1 MIPSTPAAPAT
12 PARDDA
18 ILPATR
24 LVAAV
29 VLPFLLAA
37 FLILYIWPQHT
48 GRLFAWEI
56 ASPLTAAWMGAGYLG
71 GAYFFT
77 RVLTERRW
85 HRVGGGF
92 LPIAAFTAAML
103 LATLLH
109 WQTFDPAHWPFRVWL
124 ALYVVTPIL
133 VPALWVIN
141 KRRDPGAPE
150 TDDRLVPILL
160 GRALFVAGLLMAAG
174 ALFLLLAPAAA
185 AKVWPWP
192 LTPLTARVLAGWQV
206 LLAVG
211 MLAISPERRWSA
223 WRVPLHTILI
233 WQGGLLL
240 AFVLRGDAFGP
251 AGRLNWFTL
260 YSLAGFLAL
269 VALLIFME
277 RRRRTVA

>member
-1 MIPSTPAAPAT
+1 MMNPNKAA

-24 LVAAV
+24 LVAAA

-37 FLILYIWPQHT
+37 FLILYVWPQSS

-56 ASPLTAAWMGAGYLG
+56 ASPLTAAWMGAGYLA
-71 GAYFFT
+71 GAYFFA
-77 RVLTERRW
+77 RVLTGRRW
-85 HRVGGGF
+85 HAIGGGF

-109 WQTFDPAHWPFRVWL
+109 WDTFDPAHWPFRVWL
-124 ALYVVTPIL
+124 ALYIVTPIL

-141 KRRDPGAPE
+141 RRRDDGSLAA
-150 TDDRLVPILL
+150 DDWLVPV
-160 GRALFVAGLLMAAG
+160 ALRRGLFAVGLLMAA
-174 ALFLLLAPAAA
+174 ATLFLLLAPTAAA
-185 AKVWPWP
+185 EIWPWP
-192 LTPLTARVLAGWQV
+192 LTPLTARVLAGWQA

-211 MLAISPERRWSA
+211 LLTISREPRWSA
-223 WRVPLHTILI
+223 WRIPLHTILI

-260 YSLAGFLAL
+260 TSLAGFVAL
-269 VALLIFME
+269 VALLILME
-277 RRRRTVA
+277 RRRRTAS

>member
-1 MIPSTPAAPAT
+1 MISSNPVTSAAPAH
-12 PARDDA
+12 DDA

-24 LVAAV
+24 LVAAA

-37 FLILYIWPQHT
+37 FLILYIWPETT

-56 ASPLTAAWMGAGYLG
+56 ASPLTAAWMGAGYLS
-71 GAYFFT
+71 GAYFFA
-77 RVLTERRW
+77 RVLTGRRW
-85 HRVGGGF
+85 HHVSGGF

-124 ALYVVTPIL
+124 ALYLVTPVL

-141 KRRDPGAPE
+141 RRRDNGAPE
-150 TDDRLVPILL
+150 AADRLVPVLL
-160 GRALFVAGLLMAAG
+160 GRVLFVVGLLMAAG

-185 AKVWPWP
+185 AEVWPWP
-192 LTPLTARVLAGWQV
+192 LTPLTARVLAGWQA

-211 MLAISPERRWSA
+211 LLTISRERRWSA
-223 WRVPLHTILI
+223 WRIPLHTILI

-240 AFVLRGDAFGP
+240 AFVLRGGVFGP
-251 AGRLNWFTL
+251 AGPLNWFTV

-269 VALLIFME
+269 MALLIFME
-277 RRRRTVA
+277 HRRRSVT

>member
-1 MIPSTPAAPAT
+1 MMPSNPAPPAA

-37 FLILYIWPQHT
+37 FLILYIRPQT
-48 GRLFAWEI
+48 TDRLFAWEI
-56 ASPLTAAWMGAGYLG
+56 ASPLTAAWMGAGYLS
-71 GAYFFT
+71 GAYFFA
-77 RVLTERRW
+77 RVLTGRRW

-109 WQTFDPAHWPFRVWL
+109 WETFNPAHWPFRVWL
-124 ALYVVTPIL
+124 ALYLITPIL
-133 VPALWVIN
+133 VPALWAIN
-141 KRRDPGAPE
+141 RRRDDGAPE
-150 TDDRLVPILL
+150 EDDQIVPGVL
-160 GRALFVAGLLMAAG
+160 RRVLFVAGLLMAGG

-185 AKVWPWP
+185 AEIWPWP
-192 LTPLTARVLAGWQV
+192 LTPLTARVLAGWQT

-211 MLAISPERRWSA
+211 LLTISPEPRWSA
-223 WRVPLHTILI
+223 WRIPLHTILI

-240 AFVLRGDAFGP
+240 AFVLRGDAFRP

-260 YSLAGFLAL
+260 YSLAGFVAL
-269 VALLIFME
+269 MALLIFME
-277 RRRRTVA
+277 RRRRKVS